1 MARNL
6 VGGAYGPGI
15 GAISALAAR
24 HWLKS
29 RREKEQP
36 IGTRNEPDQ
45 PRRVRRATPVRLH
58 TKYHIASDPDIR
70 HPLYD
75 FVAPSFDNQ
84 DAGDD

>member
-6 VGGAYGPGI
+6 VGGVYGPGI
-15 GAISALAAR
+15 RAISALAAR
-24 HWLKS
+24 RWLKS

-45 PRRVRRATPVRLH
+45 RSRVRRAAPVLLH
-58 TKYHIASDPDIR
+58 TKCYIASNPDIR

-75 FVAPSFDNQ
+75 FVAPSSDNQ
-84 DAGDD
+84 NAGDD